1 MKGSNKFLTI
11 AVVLLLLLN
20 IGMLFFMLKGKR
32 GGGKKTGG
40 KDPFGMMVKE
50 LDMTDAQQTQYKQM
64 KEEHFNAIRPVL
76 DSIRV
81 LKKSMFSLV
90 KEENVN
96 DSMVN
101 RYSELIAEQQAV
113 VNKTTVNHFSKV
125 RTLFTGDQQT
135 KFDDFIQKMIQRRK
149 GPGGKDSADKMR
161 NKD

>member
-11 AVVLLLLLN
+11 AVVLLLLIN
-20 IGMLFFMLKGKR
+20 VTMLVFMLKGKR
-32 GGGKKTGG
+32 RGDKKSGG

-50 LDMTDAQQTQYKQM
+50 LNMTDSQQAQYKQM
-64 KEEHFNAIRPVL
+64 KEAHFNAIRPVL

-113 VNKTTVNHFSKV
+113 VNKTTVNHFNKV
-125 RTLFTGDQQT
+125 RTLFTADQQP

-149 GPGGKDSADKMR
+149 GPGGKPDSADRKP
-161 NKD
+161 D